1 MENITR
7 DFNGATEKGI
17 EVYYNDNLGH
27 FEVHVNDFEV
37 ISFYDEDGTNT
48 AAEVQEF
55 IDEQ

>member
-17 EVYYNDNLGH
+17 EVYYNDNLGQ
-27 FEVHVNDFEV
+27 FEVHVNDEV
-37 ISFYDEDGTNT
+37 IPFYDEEGTNT

-55 IDEQ
+55 INEQ

>member
-17 EVYYNDNLGH
+17 EVYYNDNLGQ
-27 FEVHVNDFEV
+27 FDVHVNDEV
-37 ISFYDEDGTNT
+37 ISFYDKEGTNT

-55 IDEQ
+55 INEQ